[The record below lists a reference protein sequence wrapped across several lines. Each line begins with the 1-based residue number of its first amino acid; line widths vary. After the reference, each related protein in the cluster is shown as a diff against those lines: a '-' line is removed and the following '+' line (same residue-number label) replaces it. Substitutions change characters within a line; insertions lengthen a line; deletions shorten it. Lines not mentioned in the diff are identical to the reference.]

1 MIGQILAN
9 RYQILAKVGEG
20 GMAQVYE
27 ARDNLLF
34 RPVAIKVLREQY
46 ASDAEF
52 VERFRREAQ
61 AAASLSHPNVVNI
74 YDVGQENGT
83 HYIVME
89 YVKGRNLKE
98 IIRDQGPLPVKMAVN
113 IAQGIAQ
120 ALNHAHRHK
129 LVHRDIK
136 PHNILITE
144 DGQVK
149 VTDFGIARAAS
160 SVTLTQTGIVI
171 GSVHY
176 FSPEQAR
183 GQNVEPQSDL
193 YSLGVVLY
201 EMVSG
206 RLPFTGESPI
216 SIAMQQIHED
226 PTPLREINPRVPAAL
241 EEVVA
246 KAMAKDPKDRYQSA
260 LMILADLRRI
270 DLALKDDV
278 DEATQMIPQLD
289 QFEETAVHTLQGGGG
304 VSANTKTSKRSWLYV
319 TLFFIFF
326 LAGVFWAAQRLP
338 ALIFPEE
345 VAVPNL
351 VGLNVEE
358 AAELLKTRELRLDVD
373 KRVFDDEVPVNHIV
387 SQNPPAARQVK
398 KHRTIYVAVSRGPEL
413 VTIPNVIGLSLREA
427 RVALGRVGLTLG
439 EVLQEPHPMIP
450 TGQVVGQEPAPGQRL
465 TTGVKV
471 DLIVS
476 QGPEPAP
483 SLVMPDLRGLPVE
496 QAMQDLEVLGLKIR
510 NTWPEI
516 SSKAYGIIL
525 DQNPPA
531 NTEVSKGEEVDLVY
545 SSGPTGKP
553 PSETSPTDQQA
564 TVDWTPE
571 GGPNLRR
578 ADVRISIPPGPQRDV
593 VILVIDERGIQ
604 EVYREQ
610 HPGGDT
616 FTVRVEGKGKQVKV
630 QVYIG
635 GEMYK
640 EAVI

>member
-9 RYQILAKVGEG
+9 RYEILAKVGEG

-34 RPVAIKVLREQY
+34 RPVAIKILREQY
-46 ASDAEF
+46 ASDTEF

-74 YDVGQENGT
+74 YDVGQEQGV

-89 YVKGRNLKE
+89 YVSGRNLKE
-98 IIRDQGPLPVKMAVN
+98 LIREQGPLPVKTAVS

-120 ALNHAHRHK
+120 ALDHAHRHG

-216 SIAMQQIHED
+216 SIAMQQIHEQA
-226 PTPLREINPRVPAAL
+226 TPLRKINPRVPASL
-241 EEVVA
+241 EKVVA

-260 LMILADLRRI
+260 AEILADLRRI
-270 DLALKDDV
+270 VPTLKEEV
-278 DEATQMIPQLD
+278 DEATQIIPQLD
-289 QFEETAVHTLQGGGG
+289 QFEETAVHTVQGGGE
-304 VSANTKTSKRSWLYV
+304 VSAKRTKRGWLYV

-358 AAELLKTRELRLDVD
+358 AAEILAARDLRLDVD
-373 KRVFDDEVPVNHIV
+373 KRVFDDEIPVNHIV
-387 SQNPPAARQVK
+387 SQNPPANRQVK

-427 RVALGRVGLTLG
+427 RVALGRVGLTVG
-439 EVLQEPHPMIP
+439 EVSQEPHPMIP

-471 DLIVS
+471 DLVVS

-483 SLVMPDLRGLPVE
+483 SLIMPDLRGLPIE
-496 QAMQDLEVLGLKIR
+496 QAVQDLEVLGLKVR

-531 NTEVSKGEEVDLVY
+531 NTEVIRGEEVDLVY

-553 PSETSPTDQQA
+553 PAEAPPTDQQA

-571 GGPNLRR
+571 GGTNLRR
-578 ADVRISIPPGPQRDV
+578 ADVRISIPPGPQREV

-604 EVYREQ
+604 EVYRQQ